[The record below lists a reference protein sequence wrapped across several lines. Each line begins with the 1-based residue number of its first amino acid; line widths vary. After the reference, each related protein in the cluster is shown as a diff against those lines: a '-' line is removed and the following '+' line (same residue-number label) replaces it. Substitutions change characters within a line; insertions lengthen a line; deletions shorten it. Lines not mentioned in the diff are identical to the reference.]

1 MTKFEYCIYT
11 HAFILK
17 KGSIYLP
24 NGGTIDT
31 SDETMMKVIN
41 DLGKEEWEL
50 VSVINLENIESF
62 HFKRALKK

>member
-11 HAFILK
+11 HALILK
-17 KGSIYLP
+17 KGSIYFP
-24 NGGTIDT
+24 NGDTLDT
-31 SDETMMKVIN
+31 SGETMMKVIN
-41 DLGKEEWEL
+41 DLGTEEWEL